1 MDFDKLNI
9 TFDSYTPVKENIK
22 NKEITNDA
30 VNKKD
35 FVKGNKN
42 KDIKNH
48 ALLNAKISGIDN
60 EKDEEKENIEKTF
73 EKAVN
78 KINENLIAAH
88 RKLSYD
94 VHEDTNQIIVKI
106 IDTDTDEIVREV
118 PPEEQLDLKAK
129 MQDMVGLLLDKKI

>member
-9 TFDSYTPVKENIK
+9 TFDTTPVKETIK

-60 EKDEEKENIEKTF
+60 EKDEEKDNVEKTF

-118 PPEEQLDLKAK
+118 PPEEQLDLKVK